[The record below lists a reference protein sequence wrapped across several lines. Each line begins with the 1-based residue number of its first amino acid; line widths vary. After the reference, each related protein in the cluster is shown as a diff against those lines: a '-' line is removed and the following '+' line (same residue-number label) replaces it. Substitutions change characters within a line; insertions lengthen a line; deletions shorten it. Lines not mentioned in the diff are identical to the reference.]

1 MADVRHQRKE
11 GSAVSDRMRYVPKPI
26 AVRSENLVTSI
37 KASNGSLFNGDGSTQ
52 VIFDIPAMSGGYYL
66 DTAATRFSFNVQL
79 QTVGASTS
87 TSLDQNRYLFLDRGP
102 QSIINRFQLYDASG
116 HLLEDIQN
124 YHILYGLVKVCT
136 GNRAVQEKRNNFF
149 KECRNCDGF
158 KMASDGS
165 TVQDAVVSVITKNID
180 PAFGGAIFQKP
191 ADGGNGTL
199 YDYVQDPYEG
209 TVANNTATHIPLT
222 LTFFSSVFGG
232 GQDKYFPLSAMN
244 GFRLV
249 LKLNNA
255 NNAFKMDE
263 GSTTNKTVAYSI
275 NDPTIYTNMI
285 RVDPAVDRGIIDA
298 SRGTDGR
305 IRIHSQSWRTY
316 SVSIQKSDT
325 VRNIVVP
332 ISVSSLKALYFAHV
346 TTSPD
351 GYVSASSA
359 YKRYTLSYQLFVGS
373 VAIPTTPVQV
383 GALGNTVAEG
393 TYTEVTAELLRAW
406 HIRLN
411 DQDMGTLLQPGQ
423 SWDEY
428 TAGKNSRSNFYMG
441 VELESFSNKGD
452 TIESGANVLNNN
464 VELRINYK
472 QADATNAYNLVFFAL
487 HDIFIVIDPETG
499 ITTVEF

>member
-26 AVRSENLVTSI
+26 AVRSENLVTSV

-66 DTAATRFSFNVQL
+66 DSAATRFSFNVQL
-79 QTVGASTS
+79 QNIGGLSTTVLDAS
-87 TSLDQNRYLFLDRGP
+87 RYLFLDRGP

-136 GNRAVQEKRNNFF
+136 GNKSVMEKQNNFF
-149 KECRNCDGF
+149 KECCN
-158 KMASDGS
+158 SDGYGLSVDGSAVAATALSS
-165 TVQDAVVSVITKNID
+165 THIKNVD
-180 PAFGGAIFQKP
+180 PAFGGAIYQRP
-191 ADGGNGTL
+191 ATGTGTSG
-199 YDYVQDPYEG
+199 DYYQDVFEG
-209 TVANNTATHIPLT
+209 TVANNVTTHIPLT

-244 GFRLV
+244 GFRIV
-249 LKLNNA
+249 LTLNNA
-255 NNAFKMDE
+255 SAAFQIDE
-263 GSTTNKTVAYSI
+263 GSTTRTVVYSI

-305 IRIHSQSWRTY
+305 IRIHTQSWRNYT
-316 SVSIQKSDT
+316 VAVQTSDT
-325 VRNIVVP
+325 VRNIIVP
-332 ISVSSLKALYFAHV
+332 ISVSSLKALYFTHTCA
-346 TTSPD
+346 TPD
-351 GYVSASSA
+351 GIISASSGF
-359 YKRYTLSYQLFVGS
+359 KRYTTSYQLFVGS
-373 VAIPTTPVQV
+373 VAIPTTPVQIQ
-383 GALGNTVAEG
+383 ALGASNGEG
-393 TYTEVTAELLRAW
+393 TYTEVMAELLRAW

-411 DQDMGTLLQPGQ
+411 DQEMGTLLQPGQ
-423 SWDEY
+423 VWDEY
-428 TAGKNSRSNFYMG
+428 TTLKNSRSNYFMG
-441 VELESFSNKGD
+441 VELESFSNKDD

-464 VELRINYK
+464 VELRINY
-472 QADATNAYNLVFFAL
+472 ASTAASYTYNLVFFAL

>member
-11 GSAVSDRMRYVPKPI
+11 GSAVSDRMRYVSKPI
-26 AVRSENLVTSI
+26 AVRSENLVTSV

-79 QTVGASTS
+79 QTIGASSS
-87 TSLDQNRYLFLDRGP
+87 TSLDANSYLFLDRGP

-136 GNRAVQEKRNNFF
+136 GNRAVTEKRNNFF
-149 KECRNCDGF
+149 KECRNCDGYHE
-158 KMASDGS
+158 
-165 TVQDAVVSVITKNID
+165 TITGEAEARVATTTTQRNVD
-180 PAFGGAIFQKP
+180 PAFGGAIYQVP
-191 ADGGNGTL
+191 AAGSGTL
-199 YDYVQDPYEG
+199 YDYKQDAFEG
-209 TVANNTATHIPLT
+209 TVANHTATHIPLT

-249 LKLNNA
+249 LTLNNA
-255 NNAFKMDE
+255 NNAFQIDDQ
-263 GSTTNKTVAYSI
+263 STGNKSVVYSI

-316 SVSIQKSDT
+316 SVTVQKSDT

-332 ISVSSLKALYFAHV
+332 ISVSSLKALYFTHV
-346 TTSPD
+346 TTAPD
-351 GYVSASSA
+351 GFISASSA
-359 YKRYTLSYQLFVGS
+359 YKRYTTSYQLFVGS

-383 GALGNTVAEG
+383 QALGNTIGEG

-423 SWDEY
+423 SWDECVS
-428 TAGKNSRSNFYMG
+428 GENSRSNFYMG
-441 VELESFSNKGD
+441 VELESFSNKDD

-472 QADATNAYNLVFFAL
+472 QVDANNASNLLFFAR

>member
-11 GSAVSDRMRYVPKPI
+11 GSAVSDRMQYVSKPI

-37 KASNGSLFNGDGSTQ
+37 KSSNGSLFNGDGSTQ

-66 DTAATRFSFNVQL
+66 DSAATRLSFNLVMQSI
-79 QTVGASTS
+79 GASTKTAIS
-87 TSLDQNRYLFLDRGP
+87 VSKYLFLDRGP
-102 QSIINRFQLYDASG
+102 QSLINRFQLYDASG

-124 YHILYGLVKVCT
+124 YHVLYGLVKVCT
-136 GNRAVQEKRNNFF
+136 GNRAVAEKRNNFF
-149 KECRNCDGF
+149 KECRNIDGD
-158 KMASDGS
+158 KL
-165 TVQDAVVSVITKNID
+165 AVVGSAIEGTAITATTRNVD
-180 PAFGGAIFQKP
+180 AAFGGAVYRQH
-191 ADGGNGTL
+191 ATGTGTQ
-199 YDYVQDPYEG
+199 YEFINDSFEG
-209 TVANNTATHIPLT
+209 TVADNTGTNIPLT

-249 LKLNNA
+249 LTLNTA
-255 NNAFKMDE
+255 SNAFQIDE
-263 GSTTNKTVAYSI
+263 SSTASVVAYSI
-275 NDPTIYTNMI
+275 NDPTIFTNMI

-316 SVSIQKSDT
+316 TVAVQKADT
-325 VRNIVVP
+325 VRNIIVP
-332 ISVSSLKALYFAHV
+332 ISVSSLKALYFTHIPA
-346 TTSPD
+346 TTD
-351 GYVSASSA
+351 GFVSASSG
-359 YKRYTLSYQLFVGS
+359 YKRYTQNYQLFVGS
-373 VAIPTTPVQV
+373 VAIPTTPVQIQ
-383 GALGNTVAEG
+383 ALGNVAGKG
-393 TYTEVTAELLRAW
+393 TFSEVTAELLRAW

-411 DQDMGTLLQPGQ
+411 DQDMGTLLQTGQ
-423 SWDEY
+423 VWDEY
-428 TAGKNSRSNFYMG
+428 TATKNSRSNFFMG
-441 VELESFSNKGD
+441 VELESFSNKDD

-472 QADATNAYNLVFFAL
+472 ATDATNTYNLVFFAL